1 MQEYVL
7 PAEPEYCAQLQ
18 NLPDWRHWKQPA
30 VMETL
35 KAKARAAGLWNL
47 FLPDQEYGAG
57 LTNVEYAPLA
67 EIIGRSSIAPEV
79 FNCNAPD
86 TGNMEVLVKYG
97 SAAQKQRWLMPLL
110 AGEIRSAFCMTEP
123 DVASS
128 DATNM
133 QATALIQGEHV
144 VLNGRKW
151 WSSGTGHP
159 HCRLL
164 IFMGITNHSASRYRR
179 HSMVLVPIDS
189 PGVKIER
196 MVPVFGSYDSPFGHG
211 EVSFTNV
218 RVPLD
223 NIIAGPGR
231 GFEIAQ
237 GRLGP
242 GRIHHCMRTLGAAE
256 RALELLCRRSLHR
269 VAFGKP
275 LAELGAN
282 ADVIANARIML
293 EQGRLLTLKAA
304 WMLDEVGTKGARSEI
319 SQIKVAVPNIALE
332 IIDQAIQMHGAAGVS
347 DDVPL
352 AELFATIRTLRIADG
367 PDEVHRALIAK
378 LELRKYKAKGLGPTA
393 GEAEGNGGGLRRSEA
408 PASAPV
414 FQNEKRTPS

>member
-1 MQEYVL
+1 MSARARDYVQRLSAFMQEYVL

-18 NLPDWRHWKQPA
+18 NLPDWRNWKQPR
-30 VMETL
+30 VMEDL
-35 KAKARAAGLWNL
+35 KARAKAAGLWNL
-47 FLPDQEYGAG
+47 FLPDKEYGAG
-57 LTNVEYAPLA
+57 LSNVEYAPLA
-67 EIIGRSSIAPEV
+67 EITGRSSIAPEV

-97 SAAQKQRWLMPLL
+97 SAEQKARWLTPLL

-123 DVASS
+123 SVASS

-133 QATALIQGEHV
+133 QATALIEGNQV
-144 VLNGRKW
+144 VLNGLKW
-151 WSSGTGHP
+151 WSSGLGHP

-164 IFMGITNHSASRYRR
+164 IFMGVTDRSASRYQR
-179 HSMVLVPIDS
+179 HSMVLVPLDT
-189 PGVKIER
+189 PGVKIQR

-223 NIIAGPGR
+223 HIVAGPGR

-282 ADVIANARIML
+282 GDVIANARIML

-304 WMLDEVGTKGARSEI
+304 WMLDEVGAKGARSEI

-332 IIDQAIQMHGAAGVS
+332 IIDQAIQMHGGAGVS

-352 AELFATIRTLRIADG
+352 AELYATIRTLRIADG

-378 LELRKYKAKGLGPTA
+378 LELNKYRSRPAGSPATA
-393 GEAEGNGGGLRRSEA
+393 EEDA
-408 PASAPV
+408 AS
-414 FQNEKRTPS
+414 

>member
-1 MQEYVL
+1 MDFSPSLRAESYALRLAAFMQEQVL
-7 PAEPEYCAQLQ
+7 PAEAEYCAQLQ
-18 NLPDWRHWKQPA
+18 NLPDWRGWKQPP

-35 KAKARAAGLWNL
+35 KTKARVAGLWNL
-47 FLPDQEYGAG
+47 FLPDREYGAG
-57 LTNVEYAPLA
+57 LSNVEYAPLA
-67 EIIGRSSIAPEV
+67 EITGRSLIAPEV

-97 SAAQKQRWLMPLL
+97 SQEQKRRWLTPLL
-110 AGEIRSAFCMTEP
+110 DGEIRSAFCMTEP
-123 DVASS
+123 NVASS

-133 QATALIQGEHV
+133 EATALVEGDHV

-151 WSSGTGHP
+151 WSSGVGHP

-164 IFMGITNHSASRYRR
+164 IFMGLTHRSANKYQR
-179 HSMVLVPIDS
+179 HSMVLVPLET

-196 MVPVFGSYDSPFGHG
+196 MVPVFGSYEAPFGHG

-218 RVPLD
+218 RIPLD
-223 NIIAGPGR
+223 HIIAGAGR

-256 RALELLCRRSLHR
+256 LALQLLCRRSLRR

-275 LAELGAN
+275 LAELGGN
-282 ADVIANARIML
+282 GDIIGNARIAL
-293 EQGRLLTLKAA
+293 EQARLLTLKAA

-319 SQIKVAVPNIALE
+319 SQIKVAVPNIALK
-332 IIDQAIQMHGAAGVS
+332 IIDQAIQMHGAVGVS
-347 DDVPL
+347 SDFPL

-378 LELRKYKAKGLGPTA
+378 LELRKHKPK
-393 GEAEGNGGGLRRSEA
+393 N
-408 PASAPV
+408 SAP
-414 FQNEKRTPS
+414 

>member
-7 PAEPEYCAQLQ
+7 PAEPEYFAQVQ
-18 NLPDWRHWKQPA
+18 NLPDWRGWKQSP

-35 KAKARAAGLWNL
+35 KTKARAAGLWNL
-47 FLPDQEYGAG
+47 FLPDGEYGAG
-57 LTNVEYAPLA
+57 LSNVEYAPVA
-67 EIIGRSSIAPEV
+67 EITGRSWIAPEV

-97 SAAQKQRWLMPLL
+97 SAAQKQKWLTPLL

-133 QATALIQGEHV
+133 QATALIEGDQV

-151 WSSGTGHP
+151 WSSGVGHP

-164 IFMGITNHSASRYRR
+164 IFMGITNRAAAKHQR
-179 HSMVLVPIDS
+179 HSMVLVPIET
-189 PGVKIER
+189 PGVKVER
-196 MVPVFGSYDSPFGHG
+196 MLSVFGSYDSPFGHG

-218 RVPLD
+218 RLPVD
-223 NIIAGPGR
+223 HIIAGPGR

-256 RALELLCRRSLHR
+256 RALELLCRRSLQR

-293 EQGRLLTLKAA
+293 EQARLLTLKAA
-304 WMLDEVGTKGARSEI
+304 WILDEVGTKGARSEI

-332 IIDQAIQMHGAAGVS
+332 IIDQAIQIHGGAGVS
-347 DDVPL
+347 EDFPL
-352 AELFATIRTLRIADG
+352 AEMFSAIRTLRIADG

-378 LELRKYKAKGLGPTA
+378 LELQKYKPKGSSKL
-393 GEAEGNGGGLRRSEA
+393 
-408 PASAPV
+408 SALSS
-414 FQNEKRTPS
+414 Q

>member
-1 MQEYVL
+1 MDFSLSPKAEDYIQRIRRFMEEHVL
-7 PAEPEYCAQLQ
+7 PAEPEYSAQVQ
-18 NLPDWRHWKQPA
+18 NVPDWRNWRQPA

-47 FLPDQEYGAG
+47 FLPDRKYGAG

-67 EIIGRSSIAPEV
+67 EITGRSSIAPEV

-97 SAAQKQRWLMPLL
+97 SPAQKERWLKPLL
-110 AGEIRSAFCMTEP
+110 AGEIRSSFCMTEP

-128 DATNM
+128 DATNV

-151 WSSGTGHP
+151 WSSGLGHP

-164 IFMGITNHSASRYRR
+164 IFMGVTNPAASKYQR
-179 HSMVLVPIDS
+179 HSMVLVPLATA
-189 PGVKIER
+189 GVKIKR
-196 MVPVFGSYDSPFGHG
+196 MVPVFGSYDAPFGHG

-218 RVPLD
+218 RLPVD
-223 NIIAGPGR
+223 HIVAGPGR

-256 RALELLCRRSLHR
+256 LALELLCRRSLQR

-275 LAELGAN
+275 LADLGAN
-282 ADVIANARIML
+282 ADVIADARIKL
-293 EQGRLLTLKAA
+293 EQARLHILKAA
-304 WMLDEVGTKGARSEI
+304 WMLDEVGTKAARSEI
-319 SQIKVAVPNIALE
+319 SQIKIAVPNIALE
-332 IIDQAIQMHGAAGVS
+332 IIDQAIQMHGGAGVS
-347 DDVPL
+347 EDFPL
-352 AELFATIRTLRIADG
+352 ADMFATIRTLRIADG
-367 PDEVHRALIAK
+367 PDEVHRALVAK
-378 LELRKYKAKGLGPTA
+378 LELRKYR
-393 GEAEGNGGGLRRSEA
+393 N
-408 PASAPV
+408 
-414 FQNEKRTPS
+414 